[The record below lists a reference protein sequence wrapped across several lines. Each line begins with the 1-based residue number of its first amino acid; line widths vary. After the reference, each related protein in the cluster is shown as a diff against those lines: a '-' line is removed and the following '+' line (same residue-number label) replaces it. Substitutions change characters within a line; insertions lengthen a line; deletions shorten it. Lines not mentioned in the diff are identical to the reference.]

1 MNSQWTF
8 KGRRDIHFLKA
19 FEDISGIFLL
29 QVVIFT
35 SFPAL
40 TVNVTVKC
48 ISRVENKKAIELSEK
63 CP

>member
-8 KGRRDIHFLKA
+8 EGRRDIYFLKA
-19 FEDISGIFLL
+19 FEDIPGIFLL

-40 TVNVTVKC
+40 TVNVTVECVRK
-48 ISRVENKKAIELSEK
+48 VENKKAIELL
-63 CP
+63 

>member
-1 MNSQWTF
+1 MNSELTF

-48 ISRVENKKAIELSEK
+48 VRKVENKKAIELL
-63 CP
+63 